1 MATNFTSTT
10 LPEIFNDDYAD
21 SDNYHQILFRS
32 GRALQARELTQLQT
46 LIYREMSRFGSN
58 IFKEGA
64 VVNGGGLS
72 SNGDYIFLQVHNTAG
87 GSFASIPVGTVL
99 TDGAIRCRVLSVH
112 PQDVSAGF
120 VTDTLY
126 IQYIDGGST
135 TVGSTPPQF
144 AAGAVIQGGTYTITL
159 KGSGANP
166 AVGPAISYTGRG
178 VRVDTTEGDFFVLGR
193 FVRAKAQSLIV
204 KPYNDDTPADADIG
218 FKVTQLVLNVNDDAD
233 LYDNAGTNVNT
244 ASPGAERY
252 QINLTLTTRAD
263 VTDNDTFVFIGR
275 IENGKV
281 VEEVETNDAYNKIND
296 LLATRT
302 EEESGDYIVNPFTI
316 DFDSADASNLSL
328 SISEGLAYVNGYR
341 VENPSPIEL
350 IVPRSQSTELV
361 RNDVVPI
368 RYGNYIEIE
377 LTRILPNLNNYET
390 VKLFED
396 AIPSVAIGTARVRS
410 IEPISSGYR
419 VYLFDINM
427 KPGRAITETISI
439 GTGTLSELYRVYA
452 GATPA
457 NAETP
462 LFGTTDNDLLMPTS
476 RARGASMDR
485 VLWIAQKS
493 VDLTAAA
500 GVLTLPALG
509 ADESF
514 ANTGQWLIASITDPA
529 SFVVTAPSNITAT
542 TCETGQGGADT
553 DDYRLVYYVQSNVVT
568 GFAPQTKTLTT
579 ANDTLTVAGDSAAF
593 SVVDVQQVTA
603 IKQTDVNGVD
613 VSERFVFDD
622 GQRDN
627 YYGLSKLIL
636 KAGETDPGTIY
647 VEYEHLSR
655 SGNVNFFGPG
665 SYSTLDY
672 SDVPDHTLAD
682 GTTVSLR
689 NFLDFRPDKTSATTF
704 ANVKYLPAA
713 GTSVTAETNYYLPRA
728 DKLIATQEGDIQVL
742 MGQQSKDP
750 QLKPTP
756 DNALELYQILMN
768 ANTHS
773 ADDIQIR
780 PIEHKRYTMKDIAQL
795 EAKVDDLKA
804 YTELNISE
812 LRALHAPALDSD
824 GNERADAGFVV
835 DDASDQTGSETDNG
849 DYAASIDPEN
859 NLIRPMTDEDNIRLI
874 METDASLSKNVIKK
888 GDNVY
893 LSYSDVDWKFQDIA
907 SGSVDI
913 NPFGKVDNVGVIKLS
928 PSSDEWKDSKEDAI
942 KAIQGTSKL
951 DTRQAFLWNNWQW
964 NWKGRSNDDS
974 WISQDYGEEQRGS
987 VRVRNSRVQ
996 SDQYASQAGNRGAVG
1011 YVRRVVS
1018 RDTLRRRIGRRWV
1031 DLALIPWIRSR
1042 RIFFKAQGLKPNT
1055 KFTPFFDGKD
1065 VSAWCKPEDA
1075 FLQFADRR
1083 DDNGNKWQY
1092 SSLTGHPFST
1102 GQTGEELIS
1111 DANGEVIGSFWI
1123 PNLRPLYYV
1132 QRRFGRRRI
1141 RQNYLRFRAGVR
1153 EFKLLDINENNWA
1166 AADSKA
1172 FAYYTVQGSLWH
1184 KWRNILSTRPYQTRW
1199 PLGNATGF
1207 PAAFSPQELKK
1218 TLDGISSTAVE
1229 FLAPQVSGQ
1238 YGPQTNAVTLSTLN
1252 GSMSKVLSDYINVN
1266 NKQFAGNNILP
1277 VSLPQNPLSQTFYV
1291 DNQFG
1296 VVLRKISLY
1305 FRSIDTSSNLPVSV
1319 HIRPVVNGK
1328 PSETEIVPDSHVFLL
1343 PNSGNY
1349 DATKANAIGLEPTL
1363 SAILEKPSVF
1373 EFDEPVF
1380 LQPWTEY
1387 AIVVTSASTDYQ
1399 IFSAKTREPILG
1411 NPGRSVSTQPQL
1423 GKLFLPQTGILW
1435 IESKDQDLM
1444 MKIERASFDVGGGTL
1459 LLKNSPLS
1467 AKLLDENPLR
1477 LSDGTGL
1484 VTVNHPCHGH
1494 RVGDMVQIDSAD
1506 IDSLDVAIRGTI
1518 TSAAMNTKH
1527 KVTAQDLN
1535 SYQFTIAGG
1544 LVAGADGTASLGGEK
1559 VLANRNAVFD
1569 NANPTIETIIP
1580 NFTSAE
1586 YSAKFITG
1594 AYTSQDSDDR
1604 FLPNGE
1610 DQSMLTA
1617 KFEKITPDVNIEFDK
1632 PRAIFNEDVVANTTA
1647 SYNSSGLGKGT
1658 AGETESVYVKVDL
1671 KTSNDYVSPIID
1683 LQRCSLALAGQC
1695 IQDSSGSS
1703 IVPVSETSNG
1713 ASTGSRHITS
1723 PVTLEVPAVGIDAR
1737 ADLTVPEGAGVDFYY
1752 RTCTG
1757 DMNLAD
1763 QPWIYQAPDRGVPNT
1778 GNGQYTPAS
1787 YLPGGR
1793 NGTLAP
1799 FTKAQ
1804 TKYVFKGT
1812 AKGPAM
1818 KNIATRFLAT

>member
-10 LPEIFNDDYAD
+10 LPETFNDDYAD

-72 SNGDYIFLQVHNTAG
+72 SNGDYIFLQVHDTTG
-87 GSFASIPVGTVL
+87 GTFASIPLGTVF
-99 TDGAIRCRVLSVH
+99 TDGSIRARVLGVH

-144 AAGAVIQGGTYTITL
+144 AGGAEIVGAGYTLTL

-166 AVGPAISYTGRG
+166 AVAPATSYTGRG

-218 FKVTQLVLNVNDDAD
+218 FKVTQLVINVNDDAA

-252 QINLTLTTRAD
+252 QINLELTTRAD

-281 VEEVETNDAYNKIND
+281 VEEVETNDSYNKIND

-316 DFDSADASNLSL
+316 DFDSEDANNLSL

-361 RNDVVPI
+361 RNDVIPV

-377 LTRILPNLNNYET
+377 SSGILPDLDNFPVMTMYEDT
-390 VKLFED
+390 
-396 AIPSVAIGTARVRS
+396 IPSVPIGTTRVRA
-410 IEPISSGYR
+410 IEPISTGFR
-419 VYLFDINM
+419 LYLFDLNI
-427 KPGRAITETISI
+427 KPGRAITECLSI
-439 GTGTLSELYRVYA
+439 GTGLNNLYRVYA

-462 LFGTTDNDLLMPTS
+462 LLGTTDNDLLMPTS
-476 RARGASMDR
+476 RPRGATMDD
-485 VLWIAQKS
+485 VIWVAQRH

-500 GVLTLPALG
+500 GVLTLQVLG
-509 ADESF
+509 GNETF
-514 ANTGQWLIASITDPA
+514 ASTGQWLIASLDNPGG
-529 SFVVTAPSNITAT
+529 FVVKAPTNITAT
-542 TCETGQGGADT
+542 TCETGLGGGDN
-553 DDYRLVYYVQSNVVT
+553 DDYRLVYYVQTTVTT
-568 GFAPQTKTLTT
+568 GFAPQTKTLTS
-579 ANDTLTVAGDSAAF
+579 ANDTLTVTNDSAAF
-593 SVVDVQQVTA
+593 SVVDVQEITA

-613 VSERFVFDD
+613 VSERFIFDD

-636 KAGETDPGTIY
+636 KEGETDPGTIY
-647 VEYEHLSR
+647 VEYEHLAR

-665 SYSTLDY
+665 SYSSLDY
-672 SDVPDHTLAD
+672 SEVPDHTLAD
-682 GTTVSLR
+682 GKTVSLR
-689 NFLDFRPDKTSATTF
+689 NFLDFRPDKTSPTTF
-704 ANVKYLPAA
+704 ANVKYLPAS
-713 GTSVTAETNYYLPRA
+713 GTSVTSETNYYLPRA
-728 DKLIATQEGDIQVL
+728 DKLIATQEGDIQLL

-773 ADDIQIR
+773 PDDVQIR

-804 YTELNISE
+804 YTELNIAE
-812 LRALHAPALDSD
+812 LRALHAPSLDSD
-824 GNERADAGFVV
+824 GNERADAGFIV
-835 DDASDQTGSETDNG
+835 DDLSDQTGSDTDND
-849 DYAASIDPEN
+849 DYAASLDPEN

-874 METDASLSKNVIKK
+874 METDATLSKNVTKK

-893 LSYSDVDWKFQDIA
+893 ISYSDVDWKFQDIA
-907 SGSVDI
+907 SGSVNV

-942 KAIQGTSKL
+942 KAIQGTSRL
-951 DTRQAFLWNNWQW
+951 DTKQAFLWNNWQW
-964 NWKGRSNDDS
+964 NWKGRSNDDLWVS
-974 WISQDYGEEQRGS
+974 HDYGEEQRGA
-987 VRVRNSRVQ
+987 VRIRNNRVET
-996 SDQYASQAGNRGAVG
+996 DAYASNAANRNNLG
-1011 YVRRVVS
+1011 YVRRVVG

-1065 VSAWCKPEDA
+1065 VSAWCKPEDT
-1075 FLQFADRR
+1075 FLQYADRR

-1102 GQTGEELIS
+1102 NQAGEELIS

-1153 EFKLLDINENNWA
+1153 EFKLLDISENNWA

-1218 TLDGISSTAVE
+1218 VLDGVNSTAVE
-1229 FLAPQVSGQ
+1229 FLAPQISGQ
-1238 YGPQTNAVTLSTLN
+1238 YGPQTNPVTLSTLN
-1252 GSMSKVLSDYINVN
+1252 GSMSQVLSDYINVN

-1305 FRSIDTSSNLPVSV
+1305 FRKIDTTSNLPISI

-1343 PNSGNY
+1343 PNSGSY

-1387 AIVVTSASTDYQ
+1387 AIVITSASTDYQ

-1411 NPGRSVSTQPQL
+1411 NPGRTVSTQPQL
-1423 GKLFLPQTGILW
+1423 GKLFLPQAGLLW

-1444 MKIERASFDVGGGTL
+1444 MKIERASFDLGGGTL
-1459 LLKNSPLS
+1459 LLKNAPLPP
-1467 AKLLDENPLR
+1467 KMLDDNPLR
-1477 LSDGTGL
+1477 FTQNSGL

-1494 RVGDMVQIDSAD
+1494 RVGDMVQLDSAD
-1506 IDSLDVAIRGTI
+1506 IDNLDAAIRGTI
-1518 TSAAMNTKH
+1518 TDAAMNTKH
-1527 KVTAQDLN
+1527 KVTAQDLTG
-1535 SYQFTIAGG
+1535 YQFTIAGG
-1544 LVAGADGTASLGGEK
+1544 LVAGADGTASVGGEK
-1559 VLANRNAVFD
+1559 VLANRNANFD
-1569 NANPTIETIIP
+1569 AANPTIETIIP

-1617 KFEKITPDVNIEFDK
+1617 KFEKITPDVNIEFEK
-1632 PRAIFNEDVVANTTA
+1632 PRAIFHEGVVANTTA

-1658 AGETESVYVKVDL
+1658 AGETESVYIKVDL

-1695 IQDSSGSS
+1695 IQDSSASS

-1713 ASTGSRHITS
+1713 ASTGSRHITP

-1737 ADLTVPEGAGVDFYY
+1737 ADLQVPEGAGVDFYY

-1757 DMNLAD
+1757 DMTLAD
-1763 QPWIYQAPDRGVPNT
+1763 QPWVYQSPERSVPNT
-1778 GNGQYTPAS
+1778 GNGQFTGGQF
-1787 YLPGGR
+1787 LPGGK
-1793 NGTLAP
+1793 NGTLPP
-1799 FTKAQ
+1799 FTQVQ
-1804 TKYVFKGT
+1804 TKYVMKGT
-1812 AKGPAM
+1812 AKGPVL